1 MEEEEDLFTTEE
13 WMKLLK
19 EQADI
24 TREYRHSLYEK
35 VDIKNK
41 KNILD
46 VGCGTGI
53 ITADIASLTDGCI
66 TGIDIDGKKLEQA
79 TPFVSD
85 PHITLVEGDA
95 LQLPFKD
102 KTFDL
107 VVSNVVLIHI
117 KDQQK
122 AVDEMVR
129 VTCENGIVLAT
140 MEPDYAGILNYPESK
155 ASPVFRKDLE
165 EIGVE
170 MQTGRKLKYFFRKAG
185 LETEIGLYTDYFEAA
200 KEDSEK
206 KVEEF
211 LKHFGRSEE
220 LLARHGWTGEQIEEY
235 KQEQLE
241 LIKNDLV
248 FSFCP
253 CFYAIG
259 KKV

>member
-95 LQLPFKD
+95 LQLPFKN

-107 VVSNVVLIHI
+107 VVSNVVLIHV

-129 VTCENGIVLAT
+129 VTCKNGIVLAAL
-140 MEPDYAGILNYPESK
+140 EPDYAGGLCYPKSDVHSLSLQYLK
-155 ASPVFRKDLE
+155 KMHVD
-165 EIGVE
+165 VT
-170 MQTGRKLKYFFRKAG
+170 TGRKLKYLFRKAG
-185 LETEIGLYTDYFEAA
+185 LKTEIGQYSNSLDVIN
-200 KEDSEK
+200 KENGEQI
-206 KVEEF
+206 EEF
-211 LKHFGRSEE
+211 LKEFWSTKKV
-220 LLARHGWTGEQIEEY
+220 LLNVGWTEEQIEEY
-235 KQEQLE
+235 KQEEIE
-241 LIKNDLV
+241 LLRDNLI
-248 FSFCP
+248 FSFLP
-253 CFYAIG
+253 AFYAIG
-259 KKV
+259 RK